1 MICVLSYS
9 LPVLYDSLGCFVIQ
23 FWFCRTVSV
32 LSYSSSVLSYSFSVL
47 SYSFGV
53 LSYSFGVL
61 SYSFRVLSY
70 SFNLYD
76 SLRNC
81 MTVWCPEWPKALA
94 S

>member
-23 FWFCRTVSV
+23 FGFCRTVSV
-32 LSYSSSVLSYSFSVL
+32 LSYSFTVLSYSCSVLSYSFN
-47 SYSFGV
+47 
-53 LSYSFGVL
+53 VL